1 MAFSAALSSKE
12 IEAPTGIKPVVSRKE
27 VPFSRLSLYYPNA
40 MTTIKSFD
48 GEEFDAYLSI
58 PASGYGP
65 GIVVLQ
71 EIFGVNSYMRSIAD
85 WYAAHGFVAI
95 CPDLFWR
102 QGRNIE
108 LTDADWNRAIELYN
122 GLDEEKAV
130 EDSAATLKFLRR
142 HPACTGRVGA
152 VGFCL
157 GGNLAYLLSV
167 RFKPDSAVGYYG
179 VSIEKSLGEAPN
191 LTSPLMLHIAGNDK
205 FCPPEAQA
213 AIHDALGANQIV
225 TLHTY
230 PGRDHAFGRVGGEH
244 YSQADAELANLR
256 SLEFLVRHLSGSGL
270 ATATQ
275 TLSTKWDE
283 HVKYEFA
290 TRNTDDT
297 LETMVADAYVNH
309 VPVMTG
315 GVGHD
320 ELREFYSKRFI
331 PQMPPDTGMTPVSRT
346 IGVDRV
352 VDEMV
357 FEFTHTIKMD
367 WMLPKVEPTGK
378 HVKVALV
385 VIVHFRDGK
394 LAHEHI
400 YWDQASVLAQLG
412 LIDASALPVAGV
424 ESAAKVLD
432 PSRPSNELMNL
443 GK

>member
-1 MAFSAALSSKE
+1 M
-12 IEAPTGIKPVVSRKE
+12 V
-27 VPFSRLSLYYPNA
+27 
-40 MTTIKSFD
+40 TIKSFD
-48 GEEFDAYLSI
+48 GGEFDGYLAL
-58 PASGYGP
+58 PAGGYGP

-71 EIFGVNSYMRSIAD
+71 EIFGVNGFMRSVAD
-85 WYAAHGFVAI
+85 WYAAHGFVAL

-102 QGRNIE
+102 MERGVE
-108 LTDADWNRAIELYN
+108 LTEADRPKAFKLYQD
-122 GLDEEKAV
+122 LDEAKAV
-130 EDSAATLKFLRR
+130 EDSAAALEFLRK
-142 HPACTGRVGA
+142 HSSCSGRAGA

-167 RFKPDSAVGYYG
+167 RYKPDCAVGYYG
-179 VSIEKSLGEAPN
+179 VSIEKSLDEANN
-191 LTSPLMLHIAGNDK
+191 LSNPLLLHIAGADQ

-213 AIHDALGANQIV
+213 QIHAALDVNPLVKIHD
-225 TLHTY
+225 Y
-230 PGRDHAFGRVGGEH
+230 PGLGHAFGRVGGDH
-244 YSQADAELANLR
+244 YDAAATELAHLR
-256 SLEFLVRHLSGSGL
+256 SLEFFVSHLAGAGIASAQQS
-270 ATATQ
+270 
-275 TLSTKWDE
+275 LSERWDE

-297 LETMVADAYVNH
+297 LETMVVDSYVNH

-331 PQMPPDTGMTPVSRT
+331 PQMPPDTAMTPVSRT

-357 FEFTHTIKMD
+357 FEFTHTSKMD
-367 WMLPKVEPTGK
+367 WMLPGVEPTGK

-412 LIDASALPVAGV
+412 LIDASTLPVAGV
-424 ESAAKVLD
+424 ESAEKVLN
-432 PSRPSNELMNL
+432 PKLASNALMNR
-443 GK
+443 

>member
-1 MAFSAALSSKE
+1 M
-12 IEAPTGIKPVVSRKE
+12 V
-27 VPFSRLSLYYPNA
+27 
-40 MTTIKSFD
+40 TIPSFD
-48 GEEFDAYLSI
+48 NKEFEGYLAQ

-71 EIFGVNSYMRSIAD
+71 EIFGVNKHMRSVTD
-85 WYAAHGFVAI
+85 WYAAHGFVAL

-102 QGRNIE
+102 MERGVE
-108 LTDADWNRAIELYN
+108 LSDKSDHEKAIEFYLR
-122 GLDEEKAV
+122 LDEAKAV
-130 EDSAATLKFLRR
+130 EDSAAAVEFLRQYSG
-142 HPACTGRVGA
+142 CSGRVGA

-167 RFKPDSAVGYYG
+167 RFKPDCAVGYYG
-179 VSIEKSLGEAPN
+179 VSIEKALNEAAN
-191 LTSPLMLHIAGNDK
+191 LSSPLMLHIAGMDQY
-205 FCPPEAQA
+205 CPPEAQQ
-213 AIHDALGANQIV
+213 AIIQRLGNNPLV
-225 TLHTY
+225 TIHHY
-230 PGRDHAFGRVGGEH
+230 SERDHAFARNGGEH
-244 YSQADAELANLR
+244 YHQADAELANLR
-256 SLEFLVRHLSGSGL
+256 SLEFLVTHLAGSGL
-270 ATATQ
+270 ATAQQ
-275 TLSTKWDE
+275 TLSSKWDD

-290 TRNTDDT
+290 TRDTEDT
-297 LETMVADAYVNH
+297 LKTMVADAYVNH

-331 PQMPPDTGMTPVSRT
+331 PQMPPDTSMTPVSRT

-367 WMLPKVEPTGK
+367 WMLPGIEPTGK

-412 LIDASALPVAGV
+412 LIDSMALPVAGV
-424 ESAAKVLD
+424 ESAEKVLD
-432 PSRPSNELMNL
+432 PKLPSNTLMS
-443 GK
+443 K

>member
-1 MAFSAALSSKE
+1 MIT
-12 IEAPTGIKPVVSRKE
+12 IE
-27 VPFSRLSLYYPNA
+27 
-40 MTTIKSFD
+40 SFD
-48 GEEFDAYLSI
+48 GGEFDGYLAL

-71 EIFGVNSYMRSIAD
+71 EIFGVNNFMRSVAD
-85 WYAAHGFVAI
+85 WYAAHGFVAL

-102 QGRNIE
+102 MERGVE
-108 LTDADWNRAIELYN
+108 LTEADRPKAFQLYQE
-122 GLDEEKAV
+122 LDEAKAV
-130 EDSAATLKFLRR
+130 EDSAAALESLRK
-142 HPACTGRVGA
+142 HSSCSGRAGA

-167 RFKPDSAVGYYG
+167 RYKPDCAVGYYG
-179 VSIEKSLGEAPN
+179 VSIEKSLDEAKN
-191 LTSPLMLHIAGNDK
+191 LSNPLLLHIAGADQ

-213 AIHDALGANQIV
+213 QIHAALDTNPLVTIHD
-225 TLHTY
+225 Y
-230 PGRDHAFGRVGGEH
+230 PDQGHAFGRVGGEH
-244 YSQADAELANLR
+244 YDAAATELANLR
-256 SLEFLVRHLSGSGL
+256 SLEFFVSHLAGAGIASAQQS
-270 ATATQ
+270 
-275 TLSTKWDE
+275 LSERWDE

-290 TRNTDDT
+290 TRNTDHT
-297 LETMVADAYVNH
+297 LETMVVDSYVNH

-331 PQMPPDTGMTPVSRT
+331 PQMPPDTAMTPVSRT

-357 FEFTHTIKMD
+357 FEFTHTSKMD
-367 WMLPKVEPTGK
+367 WMLPGVEPTGK
-378 HVKVALV
+378 NVKVALV

-412 LIDASALPVAGV
+412 LIDASTLPVAGV
-424 ESAAKVLD
+424 ESAEKVLN
-432 PSRPSNELMNL
+432 PRLPSNELMNR
-443 GK
+443 